1 MFDIELKKAKMMRVM
16 RQMPNWKPL
25 GPDNVQGY
33 RLENF
38 SPLREKLLVRLQDCL
53 GSVMALTG

>member
-1 MFDIELKKAKMMRVM
+1 
-16 RQMPNWKPL
+16 MPNWKPL

-33 RLENF
+33 RLKNL
-38 SPLREKLLVRLQDCL
+38 SPLHDKLLVHLQNCL